1 MKERRRNDSC
11 LHCNSKG
18 IKERWELKDLNLK
31 TQKATRHFSSTLHKV
46 NHSCVAL
53 EEISLSVAASRNK
66 LWSIYMLLS
75 AIIHLMR
82 YEYLYVYMYV

>member
-1 MKERRRNDSC
+1 M
-11 LHCNSKG
+11 HCNSKG
-18 IKERWELKDLNLK
+18 IKERRALKDLNLK

-66 LWSIYMLLS
+66 LWSFHMLLS
-75 AIIHLMR
+75 AIIHLMQ
-82 YEYLYVYMYV
+82 YECLYMYMYL

>member
-1 MKERRRNDSC
+1 M
-11 LHCNSKG
+11 HCNSKG
-18 IKERWELKDLNLK
+18 IKERRELKDLNLK

-66 LWSIYMLLS
+66 LWSLYMLLS
-75 AIIHLMR
+75 AIIHLTQC
-82 YEYLYVYMYV
+82 ECLYVYVRN